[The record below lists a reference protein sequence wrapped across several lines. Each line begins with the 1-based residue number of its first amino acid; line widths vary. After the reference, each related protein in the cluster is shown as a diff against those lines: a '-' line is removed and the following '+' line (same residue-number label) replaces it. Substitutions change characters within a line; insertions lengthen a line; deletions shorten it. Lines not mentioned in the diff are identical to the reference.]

1 MTKPNIS
8 GFGADSTTDEV
19 LEGIDLGGKRALV
32 TGASAG
38 LGIETC
44 RALAARGAEVV
55 LVARDKAKTQA
66 AANSIMQT
74 LPQARLSVEV
84 LDLADLNSVRACAA
98 AVLENYDNIDLLV
111 NNAGVMACPLART
124 AEGCEMQFGVNHI
137 GHFLL
142 TNLLMP
148 LLAQGEG
155 ARVVCLTSAGHK
167 YSPILFD
174 DLHFDIRAYDKWIAY
189 GQSKTANALFAVE
202 LSRRFGAQ
210 GVLANAVHPGG
221 IHTELGRHLSK
232 KDIAQMIQQSESSSG
247 WSFKSVP
254 AGAATSVW
262 AATTPLL
269 AGKGGHY
276 LEDCDF
282 SFELQPGEEATNG
295 YLPYALDPQAA
306 ERLWQRSEKIVGQQF
321 PAS

>member
-1 MTKPNIS
+1 MTQTNVS
-8 GFGADSTTDEV
+8 GFGAESTTDDV
-19 LEGIDLGGKRALV
+19 LQGIDLRAKRALV

-38 LGIETC
+38 LGVETC

-55 LVARDKAKTQA
+55 LMARDRVKTQA
-66 AANSIMQT
+66 AADSILQS
-74 LPQARLSVEV
+74 LPHAKLSVAEI
-84 LDLADLNSVRACAA
+84 DLADLSSVRACAA
-98 AVLENYDNIDLLV
+98 VLLEQHDTVDILI

-124 AEGCEMQFGVNHI
+124 AQGCEMQFGVNHI

-142 TNLLMP
+142 TNLLLP
-148 LLAQGEG
+148 LLTEGEG
-155 ARVVCLTSAGHK
+155 ARVVNLTSAGHK

-174 DLHFDIRAYDKWIAY
+174 DMHFDIRAYDKWVAY

-221 IHTELGRHLSK
+221 IHTQLGRHLQK
-232 KDIAQMIQQSESSSG
+232 EDIAQLTAQSESSSG
-247 WSFKSVP
+247 WSFKSVS

-262 AATTPLL
+262 AATSPLL
-269 AGKGGHY
+269 TGKGGQY

-282 SFELQPGEEATNG
+282 SFELPQGEEAANG

-306 ERLWQRSEKIVGQQF
+306 ERLWQRSEKIVGQLF
-321 PAS
+321 PPA